1 MKAIFSPGHKT
12 CSMMEQY
19 DKFENFSAEIA
30 IGDKNSIERST
41 GCLYPCSYLEYKEVE
56 MQHIAHGNMHGVG
69 FYYGSVAVNVKK
81 EVSEYFLP
89 VYICV

>member
-19 DKFENFSAEIA
+19 DKFENLSAEVA
-30 IGDKNSIERST
+30 IGDKNSIERSS
-41 GCLYPCSYLEYKEVE
+41 GCLYPCSYLEYKEVKE
-56 MQHIAHGNMHGVG
+56 QHIAHGVG

>member
-1 MKAIFSPGHKT
+1 
-12 CSMMEQY
+12 MMEQY
-19 DKFENFSAEIA
+19 DKFENLSAEIA
-30 IGDKNSIERST
+30 IGDKNAIARST

-81 EVSEYFLP
+81 EVSEFVLL
-89 VYICV
+89 V